1 MNSTVVVIGLGEM
14 GGVFSRGFLR
24 CGHPVYPV
32 TRHVDIREMARNVP
46 EPALALVAVAE
57 NDLHSTL
64 DALPSAWR
72 DKVGLLQNELLPRDW
87 QAHGLV
93 DPTVVSV
100 WFEKKKGQ
108 DYKVLVPSP
117 TYGPGAA
124 LIEQALRSLDIPCWQ
139 VASEAELEFELVRKN
154 VYILTTNI
162 AGLVVGGNVN
172 EMWSK
177 HQHLA
182 RTVAN
187 DVMDIQFWL
196 IGHELDREKLIAGMV
211 EAINGDLEHKCM
223 GRSAPARLERA
234 LQLADEAGL
243 AVDRLRE
250 IQAQAAQS

>member
-1 MNSTVVVIGLGEM
+1 MKSPVIVIGLGEM

-32 TRHVDIREMARNVP
+32 TRRMDIEEIARSVP

-57 NDLHSTL
+57 NDLHPTL
-64 DALPSAWR
+64 DAIPEQWR
-72 DKVGLLQNELLPRDW
+72 NKVGLLQNELLPRDW
-87 QAHGLV
+87 QMHGIA

-117 TYGPGAA
+117 TYGPAAA
-124 LIEQALRSLDIPCWQ
+124 LIKDGLESLDIPSWQ

-162 AGLVVGGNVN
+162 SGLIIGGNVN
-172 EMWSK
+172 EMWSD
-177 HQHLA
+177 HQELA
-182 RTVAN
+182 RAVAN

-196 IGHELDREKLIAGMV
+196 IGHELDREALIAGMV
-211 EAINGDLEHKCM
+211 EAINGDLEHKCT
-223 GRSAPARLERA
+223 GRSAPARLQRA
-234 LQLADEAGL
+234 LQFADEAGL
-243 AVDRLRE
+243 AVAKLRD
-250 IQAQAAQS
+250 IQAQARQA